1 MLREV
6 NVPSKK
12 KILLLDDDESLR
24 RIMEFNLSE
33 EGYEV
38 TCASD
43 GITGLNLFK
52 EKDFDLVIADIRMPG
67 MDGIDLLNRIKAIS
81 YNTPVIII
89 TAHGTLES
97 AIEAMKLGAMD
108 FITKPFSKS
117 QLSVVIKKAFEYR
130 QLIEENRNLRRA
142 VQDRY
147 SFEHIVGKSPS
158 MGTVYEAISKVAAS
172 DTSVLIYGESGTG
185 KELFAKA
192 IHFNSARKNN
202 AFITVNCSAVSEH
215 LFESEL
221 FGHKKGAFTGATDD
235 HTGKFQA
242 ADGGTIFLDEIAEI
256 PIHLQSKILRVLQ
269 EGEIDKIGAVKS
281 IKVDVRVIS
290 ATNRNLEEMVREN
303 RFRDDLYYR
312 LNIVPISLPP
322 LRMRKDD
329 IPLLADHFLRRSS
342 EKIGKMNIHLD
353 KDVFHH
359 FDRYDWPG
367 NVRELENVIERMVV
381 MSTGDLIKFE
391 DLPEQIKYAK
401 ASPHSIIKSLPP
413 EGISLEEVEIE
424 LIKKALEMN
433 QGNQSMAAKFLGISR
448 QTLLYRMKKYH
459 L

>member
-1 MLREV
+1 MK
-6 NVPSKK
+6 NKK
-12 KILLLDDDESLR
+12 KILLLDDDESFR
-24 RIMEFNLSE
+24 RIMEFNLNE

-38 TCASD
+38 TSASD
-43 GITGLNLFK
+43 GITGLNLFNK
-52 EKDFDLVIADIRMPG
+52 DDFDLVIADIRMPG
-67 MDGIDLLNRIKAIS
+67 IDGIDLLNRIKSIS
-81 YNTPVIII
+81 YDTAVIII
-89 TAHGTLES
+89 TAHGTIES

-108 FITKPFSKS
+108 FITKPFSKN
-117 QLSVVIKKAFEYR
+117 QLTVVVKKAFEYR

-147 SFEHIVGKSPS
+147 SFENIIGRSSS
-158 MGTVYEAISKVAAS
+158 MEAVYKAISKVASS
-172 DTSVLIYGESGTG
+172 DTSILIYGESGTG

-192 IHFNSARKNN
+192 IHFNSSRKNN
-202 AFITVNCSAVSEH
+202 PFITVNCSAVPEQ

-221 FGHKKGAFTGATDD
+221 FGHKKGAFTGATADQM
-235 HTGKFQA
+235 GKFQA

-256 PIHLQSKILRVLQ
+256 PIHLQPKILRVLQ
-269 EGEIDKIGAVKS
+269 EGEIDKIGFVEP
-281 IKVDVRVIS
+281 IKVNVRIIS
-290 ATNRNLEEMVREN
+290 ATNRDLEEMVNEN
-303 RFRDDLYYR
+303 KFRKDLYYR

-329 IPLLADHFLRRSS
+329 IPLLADHFLRHYS
-342 EKIGKMNIHLD
+342 EKVGKMNIHFEKGL
-353 KDVFHH
+353 FHH

-381 MSTGDLIKFE
+381 MSTGDLIKVDE
-391 DLPEQIKYAK
+391 LPPEIKYAK
-401 ASPHSIIKSLPP
+401 ASPHSFIKSLPS
-413 EGISLEEVEIE
+413 EGISLEEVEKE

-433 QGNQSMAAKFLGISR
+433 QGNQSKAAQFLGISR